1 MMETIETDDNL
12 IGILSLNDFIM
23 RSIIDFVAV
32 VVLVALIYYPKHKNK
47 DFIFTFILF
56 NVVNFMICC
65 LLGAAKIKIG
75 FAFGL
80 FAMFSIIRYR
90 TIAISIKDMG
100 YFFVCVA
107 LGMLNSLGTIND
119 GFLLLIIC
127 NAIVLFLTFIM
138 ERLDFLKNEN
148 AKEIV
153 YDKVEFIKPEY
164 KDQLLEDLNNRTGLN
179 IHRVEIVSI
188 DYLKDTALLKA
199 YYYAKESEF
208 VLPKSD
214 NDD

>member
-1 MMETIETDDNL
+1 MEKEDTL
-12 IGILSLNDFIM
+12 IAVFDTSDFAFRSLIDFI
-23 RSIIDFVAV
+23 AV
-32 VVLVALIYYPKHKNK
+32 VLLVALIYYPKHKNK
-47 DFIFTFILF
+47 DFFFTFILF

-80 FAMFSIIRYR
+80 FAMFSILRYR

-107 LGMLNSLGTIND
+107 LGMLNSLAAVND
-119 GFLLLIIC
+119 NFIILISCNIVILTLTFLL
-127 NAIVLFLTFIM
+127 
-138 ERLDFLKNEN
+138 EHLDFLKNEN

-164 KDQLLEDLNNRTGLN
+164 REELLLDLKERTGLN
-179 IHRVEIVSI
+179 IHRIEITSI

-199 YYYAKESEF
+199 YYYAKESEN
-208 VLPKSD
+208 VLPTSND
-214 NDD
+214 ND

>member
-1 MMETIETDDNL
+1 
-12 IGILSLNDFIM
+12 
-23 RSIIDFVAV
+23 
-32 VVLVALIYYPKHKNK
+32 
-47 DFIFTFILF
+47 
-56 NVVNFMICC
+56 MICS
-65 LLGAAKIKIG
+65 LLGAVKIKIG

-107 LGMLNSLGTIND
+107 LGMINSLASVED
-119 GFLLLIIC
+119 GYYVLIIC
-127 NAIVLFLTFIM
+127 NAVILLLTFLL

-148 AKEIV
+148 NKEIV
-153 YDKVEFIKPEY
+153 YDNVELIKPNN
-164 KDQLLEDLNNRTGLN
+164 KLLLLQDLNMRTGLN
-179 IHRVEIVSI
+179 IHKVDIISI

-199 YYYAKESEF
+199 YYFSKES
-208 VLPKSD
+208 LNLIPTSTD

>member
-1 MMETIETDDNL
+1 MENEELVSAAFNIAQFTNKA
-12 IGILSLNDFIM
+12 
-23 RSIIDFVAV
+23 IIDFVTIIL
-32 VVLVALIYYPKHKNK
+32 LVGLIYYPKHKNK
-47 DFIFTFILF
+47 DFIFNFVLF
-56 NVVNFMICC
+56 NIVNFMICS
-65 LLGAAKIKIG
+65 LLGAVKIKIG

-107 LGMLNSLGTIND
+107 LGMINSLASVED
-119 GFLLLIIC
+119 GYYVLIIC
-127 NAIVLFLTFIM
+127 NAVILLLTFLL

-148 AKEIV
+148 NKEIV
-153 YDKVEFIKPEY
+153 YDNVELIKPNN
-164 KDQLLEDLNNRTGLN
+164 KLLLLQDLNMRTGLN
-179 IHRVEIVSI
+179 IHKVDIISI

-199 YYYAKESEF
+199 YYFSKES
-208 VLPKSD
+208 LNLIPTSTD

>member
-1 MMETIETDDNL
+1 MENEELVSSAFNIAQFSN
-12 IGILSLNDFIM
+12 
-23 RSIIDFVAV
+23 RAIIDFVTIIL
-32 VVLVALIYYPKHKNK
+32 LVGLIYYPKHKNK
-47 DFIFTFILF
+47 DFIFNFVLF
-56 NVVNFMICC
+56 NIVNFMICS
-65 LLGAAKIKIG
+65 LLGAVKIKIG

-107 LGMLNSLGTIND
+107 LGMINSLASVED
-119 GFLLLIIC
+119 GYYVLIIC
-127 NAIVLFLTFIM
+127 NAVILLLTFLL

-148 AKEIV
+148 NKDIV
-153 YDKVEFIKPEY
+153 YDNVELIKPDN
-164 KDQLLEDLNNRTGLN
+164 KLLLIQDLKLRTGLN
-179 IHRVEIVSI
+179 IHKVDVISI

-199 YYYAKESEF
+199 YYFSKES
-208 VLPKSD
+208 LNLIPTSTD